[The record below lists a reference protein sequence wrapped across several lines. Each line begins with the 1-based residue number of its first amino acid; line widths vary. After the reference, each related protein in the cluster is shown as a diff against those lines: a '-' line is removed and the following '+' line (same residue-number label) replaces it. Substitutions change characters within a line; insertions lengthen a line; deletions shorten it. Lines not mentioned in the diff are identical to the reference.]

1 MAKKKQ
7 FAGKKT
13 KLAKLPLTQ
22 ALASRVESGTTS
34 VAPLSTPSYSF
45 GQAPRTWDEVLPGVG
60 EPLLATFLFLIREL
74 ADLTSQLQSSP
85 DLAVMTNHRIYLPPR
100 VPGYKPLV
108 QALREARESLKDL
121 RNLLSFPQSDRV

>member
-22 ALASRVESGTTS
+22 ALASRVEGGTTS
-34 VAPLSTPSYSF
+34 AAPVSPPSYYLGKLPS
-45 GQAPRTWDEVLPGVG
+45 TWDEVLPGVG

-100 VPGYKPLV
+100 VPGYAHLV
-108 QALREARESLKDL
+108 HALREARESLKDL
-121 RNLLSFPQSDRV
+121 RNLLSIP

>member
-22 ALASRVESGTTS
+22 ALASQVDRGVPSA
-34 VAPLSTPSYSF
+34 APFTPPPSPSR
-45 GQAPRTWDEVLPGVG
+45 QLPLTWDEALAGQG

-74 ADLTSQLQSSP
+74 ADLNSHLQSNP
-85 DLAVMTNHRIYLPPR
+85 EPPVINHPIFLPNRIPAHTHM
-100 VPGYKPLV
+100 VD
-108 QALREARESLKDL
+108 ALREARESLRDL
-121 RNLLSFPQSDRV
+121 KSKLTAF

>member
-22 ALASRVESGTTS
+22 ALASREGGSTS
-34 VAPLSTPSYSF
+34 ATPVSPPAYTLGKLPL
-45 GQAPRTWDEVLPGVG
+45 TWDEVPPAGG

-100 VPGYKPLV
+100 VPGYTHLV
-108 QALREARESLKDL
+108 QALREARKSLKDL
-121 RNLLSFPQSDRV
+121 RNLLSLPQSGKV